1 MPIVAPARR
10 IVKAGP
16 QRLAR
21 AGFRTDSRKNRPT
34 EAAPDDTLSGRSGLQ
49 QMQTLETL
57 IAGLGVAVTRGGRGV
72 AVEVSEIVEDSREA
86 SAGCLFVARS
96 GAKSDGSAF
105 ASEAVRRGAGAVL
118 AERGRIGPGVL
129 PESVALCESD
139 AAEIARVAAIMAE
152 RAQGRPSTRLSLVGV
167 TGTNG
172 KTTTCY
178 LIRHIL
184 NHAGVKCGLLG
195 TVETDD
201 GASVVESKLTTPSA
215 PAISRTLAK
224 MARNNCKAGV
234 MEVSSHALTQSRTAG
249 LTFAAGVFTNL
260 TGDHLDYHGTMEAY
274 ADAKALLFESLG
286 AGTLAIVN
294 AEDPWHARMTRG
306 CGARVLQCKIEDQGD
321 VASSRGSSGA
331 RAAVQS
337 LSIRGS
343 ELDLAGPW
351 GPINVS
357 LPLVGRHNIMN
368 ALQAACVAHHLGL
381 TREQVRAGLE
391 SAAAPPG
398 RLEPVAGSDITVL
411 VDYAH
416 TDDALE
422 KALSSILAVRER
434 GASLWCVFGC
444 GGDRDRTKRPR
455 MARVASTLADHV
467 VITSDNPRTE
477 DPEAIIGEIA
487 SGVPAHS
494 GAHVHRDADRA
505 RAIEHAIQ
513 HARPGD
519 IVLIAGKG
527 HETYQILPDGR
538 GGTLTRDF
546 DDRVE
551 ARRALAGRTGAPLRS
566 VSA

>member
-1 MPIVAPARR
+1 
-10 IVKAGP
+10 
-16 QRLAR
+16 
-21 AGFRTDSRKNRPT
+21 
-34 EAAPDDTLSGRSGLQ
+34 
-49 QMQTLETL
+49 MQTVESL

-72 AVEVSEIVEDSREA
+72 SVEIREVVEDSREA
-86 SAGCLFVARS
+86 NAGCLFAARS

-105 ASEAVRRGAGAVL
+105 ASEAVRRGAVAVL

-129 PESVALCESD
+129 PESVTLCEVD
-139 AAEIARVAAIMAE
+139 AGEIARVASIMAE
-152 RAQGRPSTRLSLVGV
+152 RAQGGPSSRLSLIGV

-178 LIRHIL
+178 LVRHIL

-195 TVETDD
+195 TVEADD
-201 GASVVESKLTTPSA
+201 GASVTESKLTTPSA
-215 PAISRTLAK
+215 PATSRTLAA
-224 MARNNCKAGV
+224 MVRNNCKAGV
-234 MEVSSHALTQSRTAG
+234 MEVSSHALAQSRTAG

-260 TGDHLDYHGTMEAY
+260 TGDHLDYHGTMEEY
-274 ADAKALLFESLG
+274 ADAKAMLFESLDAG
-286 AGTLAIVN
+286 ALAIVN
-294 AEDPWHARMTRG
+294 AEDPWHERMTRG
-306 CGARVLQCKIEDQGD
+306 CRARVMNCRIEDQGD
-321 VASSRGSSGA
+321 LPSSRDSNGA
-331 RAAVQS
+331 RAIVRS

-343 ELDLAGPW
+343 ELDLIGPW
-351 GPINVS
+351 GSINVS

-368 ALQAACVAHHLGL
+368 ALQAACAAHHLGL
-381 TREQVRAGLE
+381 TSEQVRAGLE
-391 SAAAPPG
+391 SSAAPPG

-477 DPEAIIGEIA
+477 NPEAIIGEVA
-487 SGVPAHS
+487 AGVPAGSRVRIHK
-494 GAHVHRDADRA
+494 DADRA
-505 RAIEHAIQ
+505 RAIGHAIQ

-527 HETYQILPDGR
+527 HETYQILPDGH
-538 GGTLTRDF
+538 GGTVTRDF
-546 DDRVE
+546 DDRAE
-551 ARRALAGRTGAPLRS
+551 ARKAIAGRTGATLGS
-566 VSA
+566 VRA